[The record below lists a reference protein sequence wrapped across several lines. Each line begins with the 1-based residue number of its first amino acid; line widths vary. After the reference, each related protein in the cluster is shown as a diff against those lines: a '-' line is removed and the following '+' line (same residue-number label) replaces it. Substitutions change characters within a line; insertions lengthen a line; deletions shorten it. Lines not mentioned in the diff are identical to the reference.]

1 MMDTTTLAPARTRPP
16 ALEDCAVVE
25 LRDYTLQPG
34 RRDELIALFEREF
47 IEAQEAEGARV
58 IAQFRDLDR
67 PDHFVWLRGF
77 ADMGSR
83 RRALEGFYGGAT
95 WAAHRDAANAT
106 MIDSDDVRL
115 LRPAKP
121 AWALTTP
128 AVPRAHRDAE
138 PDVLEGALF
147 ALTLCPLQVAPYT
160 AFRRWFEREAMPVL
174 RDAGAMPI
182 AVLETEAALNDYP
195 RLPVRTDEQVFAW
208 IARAPSAAAWAQ
220 AKQRLDASRAW
231 RDDVLPRL
239 HRSASRPP
247 VTLRLRPTVRSL
259 LR

>member
-1 MMDTTTLAPARTRPP
+1 MDTTEAPARAQPP

-25 LRDYTLQPG
+25 LRDYTLRAG

-47 IEAQEAEGARV
+47 IEAQEAAGLRV

-77 ADMGSR
+77 ADMAAR
-83 RRALEGFYGGAT
+83 RRALEGFYGSAT

-106 MIDSDDVRL
+106 MVDSDDVRL
-115 LRPAKP
+115 LRPARP
-121 AWALTTP
+121 AWTLTTP
-128 AVPRAHRDAE
+128 AAPRPRRDAE
-138 PDVLEGALF
+138 RDATGGSLYV
-147 ALTLCPLQVAPYT
+147 LTLCALQVAPYQ
-160 AFRRWFEREAMPVL
+160 AFKRWFEREAIPLL

-182 AVLETEAALNDYP
+182 AVFETEAALNDYP
-195 RLPVRTDEQVFAW
+195 RLPVRTDEQAFAW
-208 IARAPSAAAWAQ
+208 LARLPSAAAWAPAQ
-220 AKQRLDASRAW
+220 ARLDATRAW

-239 HRSASRPP
+239 QSPATRAPI
-247 VTLRLRPTVRSL
+247 TLRLQPTARSL